1 MAGMLLGR
9 IFRAV
14 GCGDH
19 DGLASLLAENAASS
33 VDLNT
38 RCPEGKTVL
47 HLAASMDRP
56 GLVALLA
63 GAGADVDAL
72 SGGEPPRA
80 ETPLLLATQRSPAA
94 ALELLRLGARA
105 DLCDAEGRSPV
116 ICNEEALAAAGVAA
130 EERRLRE
137 HLAAALRERLS
148 VRASPAQ

>member
-14 GCGDH
+14 GSGDH
-19 DGLASLLAENAASS
+19 DGLVTLLAEPAASS
-33 VDLNT
+33 LDLNT
-38 RCPEGKTVL
+38 RCPEGQTVL
-47 HLAASMDRP
+47 HLAASLDRA

-72 SGGEPPRA
+72 SGGEPPRR
-80 ETPLLLATQRSPAA
+80 ETPLLLAVQRSPAA

-116 ICNEEALAAAGVAA
+116 TRNEEALAATGIAG

-148 VRASPAQ
+148 ERASSAQ